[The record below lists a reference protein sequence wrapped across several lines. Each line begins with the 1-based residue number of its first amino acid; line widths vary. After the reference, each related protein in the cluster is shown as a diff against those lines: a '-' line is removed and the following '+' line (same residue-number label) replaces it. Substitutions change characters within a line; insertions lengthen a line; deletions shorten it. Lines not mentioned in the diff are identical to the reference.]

1 MKKIALSIGEMEH
14 LKILG
19 VDISGASMC
28 WINEEHLVDCR
39 NTVEQVF
46 VNSNISF
53 KNENKYTPAFIL
65 QDILELLPQE
75 INWEKDKEVL
85 NRQRVYDKDW
95 DIIAQLS
102 ISLKPAMISF
112 DVYGYEG
119 LEFCIPYKLVR
130 KTRIEGRGDPVQ
142 IMEVA
147 PITGDNILDVAY
159 KTLCWCAE
167 NGYLKPNKTE

>member
-53 KNENKYTPAFIL
+53 ENDNKYAPAFIL

-75 INWEKDKEVL
+75 INWEKDKEIL
-85 NRQRVYDKDW
+85 NRQRGYDEDC

-102 ISLKPAMISF
+102 ISMNPVIISF
-112 DVYGYEG
+112 NVYGYEG

-130 KTRIEGRGDPVQ
+130 KIR
-142 IMEVA
+142 MEAA

-167 NGYLKPNKTE
+167 NGYLRN